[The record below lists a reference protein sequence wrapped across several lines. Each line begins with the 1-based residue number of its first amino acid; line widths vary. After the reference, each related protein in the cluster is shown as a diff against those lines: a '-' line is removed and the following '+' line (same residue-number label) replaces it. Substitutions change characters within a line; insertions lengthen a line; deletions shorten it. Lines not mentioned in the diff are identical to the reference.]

1 VYSSQPTAEEISIDC
16 AKPGLKLTEAQKLCK
31 YASAIDMN
39 YEGIPAAI
47 DDLEK
52 ALRLLHLGKI

>member
-1 VYSSQPTAEEISIDC
+1 MYSSQLTAEEISLDC

-31 YASAIDMN
+31 YASAIDMT

-52 ALRLLHLGKI
+52 ALRLLYLGKM